1 MGKEVVDMAI
11 KVIIERRIK
20 EGKEE
25 ELGQLLRQLR
35 AKALM
40 APGYISGQTL
50 RSVEDPR
57 LYVVI
62 STWKSLED
70 WRRWEQDTERK
81 ELQEKINQLLEEP
94 AKFRVFYFV

>member
-1 MGKEVVDMAI
+1 MAI

-20 EGKEE
+20 EGKEG
-25 ELGQLLRQLR
+25 ELAQLLRQLR
-35 AKALM
+35 AKALL
-40 APGYISGQTL
+40 ASGYISGQTL
-50 RSVEDPR
+50 RSVDDPR

-70 WRRWEQDTERK
+70 WREWEKDPERA
-81 ELQEKINQLLEEP
+81 ELQRKIDELLEEP

>member
-1 MGKEVVDMAI
+1 MAI

-35 AKALM
+35 AKALL
-40 APGYISGQTL
+40 AQGYISGQTL
-50 RSVEDPR
+50 RSIDDPR
-57 LYVVI
+57 LYLVI

-70 WRRWEQDTERK
+70 WRRWEQDPERN
-81 ELQEKINQLLEEP
+81 ELQAKVNELLEEP
-94 AKFRVFYFV
+94 PKFRIFYFV

>member
-1 MGKEVVDMAI
+1 MAI

>member
-1 MGKEVVDMAI
+1 MAI

-50 RSVEDPR
+50 RSVDDPR

-70 WRRWEQDTERK
+70 WRKWEQDPERN
-81 ELQEKINQLLEEP
+81 ELQAKINQLLEEP
-94 AKFRVFYFV
+94 AKFRMFYFV